1 MVLLILS
8 EFKKMKKAELRKI
21 YLEKQKSLS
30 PDERRDK
37 SEQVVR
43 LLFDNFDFSNVKFL
57 NCFITLEKNN
67 ELDTFEIYQRL
78 WREFPAIIT
87 TAPRINREMDVLEM
101 VVASPTT
108 KYVQNNWGILEPAGD
123 DLIEPEKLD
132 VILMPLIAFDTR
144 GFRCGYG
151 KGFYDKFLRK
161 CRPDCRKIGL
171 SLFPPMEEI
180 EDVEG
185 WDVPLDCCVIPD
197 NVWKFKSF

>member
-21 YLEKQKSLS
+21 YLEKQKSLP

-37 SEQVVR
+37 SEQVLR
-43 LLFDNFDFSNVKFL
+43 LLFDNFDFSDVRYL

-67 ELDTFEIYQRL
+67 ELDTFEIFQHL

-87 TAPRINREMDVLEM
+87 TAPRINYEMDILEN
-101 VVASPTT
+101 VIAAPTT
-108 KYVQNNWGILEPAGD
+108 KYTQNRWGIFEPSSD
-123 DLIEPEKLD
+123 DLVEPEKLD
-132 VILMPLIAFDTR
+132 VVLVPLIAFDTR

-161 CRPDCRKIGL
+161 CRADCGKIGL
-171 SLFPPMEEI
+171 SLFPPVEKI
-180 EDVEG
+180 ENVED
-185 WDVPLDCCVIPD
+185 WDVPLDACVTPEKI
-197 NVWKFKSF
+197 WKF

>member
-8 EFKKMKKAELRKI
+8 EFNKKMKKAELRKI

-43 LLFDNFDFSNVKFL
+43 LLFDNFDFSDVKFL

-67 ELDTFEIYQRL
+67 ELDTFEIFQKI

-87 TAPRINREMDVLEM
+87 TAPRINREMDVLETL
-101 VVASPTT
+101 VAAPTT

-132 VILMPLIAFDTR
+132 VVLMPLIAFDTL

-161 CRPDCRKIGL
+161 CRADCRKIGL
-171 SLFPPMEEI
+171 SLFPPVEKI
-180 EDVEG
+180 ENVEDF
-185 WDVPLDCCVIPD
+185 DVPLDCCITPEKI
-197 NVWKFKSF
+197 WKF